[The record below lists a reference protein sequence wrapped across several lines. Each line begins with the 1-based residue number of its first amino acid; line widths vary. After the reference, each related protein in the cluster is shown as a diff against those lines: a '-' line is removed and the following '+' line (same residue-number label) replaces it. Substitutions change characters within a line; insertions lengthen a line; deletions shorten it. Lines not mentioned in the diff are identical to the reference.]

1 MSKEINLTRALKEI
15 VKCKVIGRISARKSF
30 RKIRSRKGRE
40 YEVQKLP
47 PRKETAFFLTL

>member
-15 VKCKVIGRISARKSF
+15 VNVVLGRISARKSF

-40 YEVQKLP
+40 YEAKALP
-47 PRKETAFFLTL
+47 PRKETVFFLTL